1 MNGIF
6 GIYLYISNC
15 CIIEKELRLT
25 DVTRFQTLKE
35 SGAGSIVLIV
45 FKSI

>member
-1 MNGIF
+1 MGYLESIS
-6 GIYLYISNC
+6 IYRIVVSSKRN
-15 CIIEKELRLT
+15 LT

-45 FKSI
+45 FESI

>member
-6 GIYLYISNC
+6 GIYLYYRIVVSSKRN
-15 CIIEKELRLT
+15 LT

-45 FKSI
+45 FESI